1 MRKNIRRFN
10 TGDRIRVMPL
20 ETLKELCTGCGS
32 ACVVVNMFQYAGL
45 SGTIRS
51 VCFDRSIEDDAEYAR
66 YYISLDDGFRTG
78 EFWDDRALEPEF
90 AESVFTPVDDAT
102 INAFFKTRRAKS
114 CAK

>member
-1 MRKNIRRFN
+1 MRKIIRSFN
-10 TGDRIRVMPL
+10 KGDRIRVMPL
-20 ETLKELCTGCGS
+20 ETLKDLYDRHES
-32 ACVVVNMFQYAGL
+32 ACVVVTMFQYAGL

-51 VCFDRSIEDDAEYAR
+51 VNFERAVEDDAEYAR
-66 YYISLDDGFRTG
+66 YYITLDDGFRTG

-90 AESVFTPVDDAT
+90 AESVFTPVDDAA